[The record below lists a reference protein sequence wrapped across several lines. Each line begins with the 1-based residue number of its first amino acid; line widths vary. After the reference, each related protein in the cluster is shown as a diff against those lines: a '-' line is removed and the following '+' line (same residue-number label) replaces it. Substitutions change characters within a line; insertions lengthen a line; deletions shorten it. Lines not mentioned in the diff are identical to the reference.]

1 VGFAKDK
8 QSLLGYSFGNTRDF
22 LQIYLAMPSLLP
34 KVKTLLTDGI
44 HVDGYGQLCASTS
57 YESNVPFVLRFM
69 VDKDIPGAS
78 WVELPKGSYSIRSDS
93 KKRSRCQ
100 LEVDVFFNHMK
111 SHPCKGEW
119 NKVAPLRILSF
130 DIECAGRKGHF
141 PEADKDPVIQIA
153 NVVKVQGSDDVVAKN
168 VFTLG
173 GCTPIVGAHVISN
186 ATEDELLWEWS
197 QFVKVADPDI
207 LTGYNIQNFDVP
219 YLLNRA
225 KALSRK
231 SKKLEK
237 FG

>member
-1 VGFAKDK
+1 RGDENRIRSLCLGVGFAKDK
-8 QSLLGYSFGNTRDF
+8 QSLLGFSFGNTRDF

-69 VDKDIPGAS
+69 VRPGA
-78 WVELPKGSYSIRSDS
+78 ELKHVLCGSYSIRSDS

-130 DIECAGRKGHF
+130 DIECAGR
-141 PEADKDPVIQIA
+141 
-153 NVVKVQGSDDVVAKN
+153 
-168 VFTLG
+168 
-173 GCTPIVGAHVISN
+173 
-186 ATEDELLWEWS
+186 
-197 QFVKVADPDI
+197 
-207 LTGYNIQNFDVP
+207 
-219 YLLNRA
+219 
-225 KALSRK
+225 
-231 SKKLEK
+231 
-237 FG
+237 